1 MSEVERPGEF
11 ELIERY
17 LAPLAT
23 DAGAAGLKDDAAIVH
38 PKSRTDIVL
47 TKDALA
53 AGIHF
58 FADDP
63 PAAIASK
70 ALRVNLSDLA
80 AKGAEPFGYL
90 MALALPDDWTVE
102 WLEAFV
108 SGLAADQ
115 ARFGVTLLG
124 GDTLKASGGLTVSIT
139 ALGRLPEGAIVRRS
153 GARPGD
159 RIFVTG
165 TIGDSALGLAL
176 RQDAGKA
183 DAWRLSADAR
193 AHLATRYLMPE
204 PRTAAAQAVRRYAHA
219 ALDVS
224 DGLFGDMQR
233 MAKASGV
240 ALRLEAAQIP
250 LSPAVATAVAADP
263 AAFELAICGGDDYE
277 IVAAVPPEY
286 VGAYLVELRD
296 AGLAVTEIGSVEEG
310 EGVRILGRD
319 GLPLA
324 LGSASF
330 HHF

>member
-1 MSEVERPGEF
+1 MSDVERPGEF
-11 ELIERY
+11 ELIDRY

-53 AGIHF
+53 EGIHF
-58 FADDP
+58 FAEDP

-90 MALALPDDWTVE
+90 MALALPQDWTVD
-102 WLEAFV
+102 WLEGFV

-115 ARFGVTLLG
+115 ARYGVTLLG

-159 RIFVTG
+159 RILVTG
-165 TIGDSALGLAL
+165 TIGDAALGLAL
-176 RQDAGKA
+176 RKDPGQAE
-183 DAWRLSADAR
+183 AWRLSAVAR
-193 AHLATRYLMPE
+193 AHLTARYLMPE
-204 PRTAAAQAVRRYAHA
+204 PRTAAAQAVRSYAHA

-224 DGLFGDMQR
+224 DGLFGDMAR

-240 ALRLEAAQIP
+240 AVRLQAAQVP
-250 LSPAVATAVAADP
+250 LSPAAAAVIAVDP
-263 AAFELAICGGDDYE
+263 AAFELAVCGGDDYE
-277 IVAAVPPEY
+277 IVAAVPPQN
-286 VGAYLVELRD
+286 VGAYLVALRD
-296 AGLAVTEIGSVEEG
+296 AGLAVTEIGVVEEG
-310 EGVRILGRD
+310 EGVRIIGRD
-319 GLPLA
+319 GDPLPI
-324 LGSASF
+324 GPSSF

>member
-1 MSEVERPGEF
+1 MSDVERPGEF
-11 ELIERY
+11 ELIDRY

-53 AGIHF
+53 EGIHF
-58 FADDP
+58 FAEDP

-90 MALALPDDWTVE
+90 MALALPQDWTVD
-102 WLEAFV
+102 WLEGFV

-115 ARFGVTLLG
+115 ARYGVTLLG

-159 RIFVTG
+159 RILVTG
-165 TIGDSALGLAL
+165 TIGDAALGLAL
-176 RQDAGKA
+176 RKDPGQAE
-183 DAWRLSADAR
+183 AWRLSAVAR
-193 AHLATRYLMPE
+193 AHLTARYLMPE
-204 PRTAAAQAVRRYAHA
+204 PRTAAAQAVRSYAHA

-224 DGLFGDMQR
+224 DGLFGDMAR

-240 ALRLEAAQIP
+240 AVRLQAAQVP
-250 LSPAVATAVAADP
+250 LSPAAAAVIAVDP
-263 AAFELAICGGDDYE
+263 AAFELAVCGGDDYE
-277 IVAAVPPEY
+277 IVAAVPPQN
-286 VGAYLVELRD
+286 VGAYLVALRD
-296 AGLAVTEIGSVEEG
+296 AGLAVTEIGVVEEG
-310 EGVRILGRD
+310 EGVRIIGRD
-319 GLPLA
+319 GDQLPI
-324 LGSASF
+324 GPSSF

>member
-1 MSEVERPGEF
+1 MSDVERPGEF
-11 ELIERY
+11 ELIDRY

-53 AGIHF
+53 EGIHF
-58 FADDP
+58 FAEDP

-90 MALALPDDWTVE
+90 MALALPQDWTVD
-102 WLEAFV
+102 WLEGFV

-115 ARFGVTLLG
+115 ARYGVTLLG

-153 GARPGD
+153 GARLGD
-159 RIFVTG
+159 RILVTG
-165 TIGDSALGLAL
+165 TIGDAALGLAL
-176 RQDAGKA
+176 RKDPGQAE
-183 DAWRLSADAR
+183 AWRLSAVAR
-193 AHLATRYLMPE
+193 AHLTARYLMPE
-204 PRTAAAQAVRRYAHA
+204 PRTAAAQAVRSYAHA

-224 DGLFGDMQR
+224 DGLFGDMAR

-240 ALRLEAAQIP
+240 AVRLQAAQVP
-250 LSPAVATAVAADP
+250 LSPAAAAVIAVDP
-263 AAFELAICGGDDYE
+263 AAFELAVCGGDDYE
-277 IVAAVPPEY
+277 IVAAVPPQN
-286 VGAYLVELRD
+286 VGAYLVALRD
-296 AGLAVTEIGSVEEG
+296 AGLAVTEIGVVEEG
-310 EGVRILGRD
+310 EGVRIIGRD
-319 GLPLA
+319 GDPLPI
-324 LGSASF
+324 GPSSF

>member
-1 MSEVERPGEF
+1 MSDVERPGEF
-11 ELIERY
+11 ELIDRY

-53 AGIHF
+53 EGIHF
-58 FADDP
+58 FAEDP

-90 MALALPDDWTVE
+90 MALALPQDWTVD
-102 WLEAFV
+102 WLEGFV

-115 ARFGVTLLG
+115 ARYGVTLLG

-159 RIFVTG
+159 RILVTG
-165 TIGDSALGLAL
+165 TIGDAALGLAL
-176 RQDAGKA
+176 RKDPGQAE
-183 DAWRLSADAR
+183 AWRLSAVAR
-193 AHLATRYLMPE
+193 AHLTARYLMPE
-204 PRTAAAQAVRRYAHA
+204 PRTAAAQAVRSYAHA

-224 DGLFGDMQR
+224 DGLFGDMAR

-240 ALRLEAAQIP
+240 AVRLQAAQVP
-250 LSPAVATAVAADP
+250 LSPAAAAVIAVDP
-263 AAFELAICGGDDYE
+263 TAFELAVCGGDDYE
-277 IVAAVPPEY
+277 IVAAVPPQN
-286 VGAYLVELRD
+286 VGAYLVALRD
-296 AGLAVTEIGSVEEG
+296 AGLAVTEIGVVEEG
-310 EGVRILGRD
+310 EGVRIIGRD
-319 GLPLA
+319 GDPLPI
-324 LGSASF
+324 GPSSF